1 MRRIFYPHFPH
12 CPHFL
17 KTAYLR
23 ALQANWLFLFSDL
36 YAIIHLLLNNNEI
49 GDIMSC
55 LTIYKDSYID
65 ATLISNQF
73 IDEYM
78 KDANDA
84 QLKVYLYLVRLMCA
98 NLTTSISDIADK
110 FNHTEK
116 DVIRALKYWEKN
128 KLLSLDY
135 DEVKN
140 LTGVH
145 LKELDPKPKGEHL
158 SLTETSIKAAS
169 KAIASVSTI
178 VSDTATDS
186 VALKPTYSLD
196 ELKTFKEQEEA
207 QQILFIAEQYIGK
220 TLSPTEMKS
229 ILYLYDGL
237 DFSADL
243 IDYLI
248 QYCVGRGKKD
258 FRYIEKVAVSWAEA
272 KVKTPKQAASISSK
286 YDKTVYTIM
295 TALGKSSAPISKE
308 VDYITKWTKTYGYSL
323 DIILEACD
331 RTVLAVDTH
340 RFEYADGVLTN
351 WYKSN
356 IHHLADVKS
365 ADEKF
370 RKSKTPVSVSK
381 NAFNQFQQNDYDFDE
396 IERKLLQN

>member
-1 MRRIFYPHFPH
+1 M
-12 CPHFL
+12 
-17 KTAYLR
+17 
-23 ALQANWLFLFSDL
+23 
-36 YAIIHLLLNNNEI
+36 LLNNNET
-49 GDIMSC
+49 GDVMGC
-55 LTIYKDSYID
+55 LTLYKDNYVD

-78 KDANDA
+78 KEANDA
-84 QLKVYLYLVRLMCA
+84 QLKVYLYLVRLISA
-98 NLTTSISDIADK
+98 NHTTSISDIADK

-116 DVIRALKYWEKN
+116 DVVRALRYWEKN
-128 KLLSLDY
+128 KLLSIDY
-135 DEVKN
+135 DDAKN
-140 LTGVH
+140 LIGIH
-145 LKELDPKPKGEHL
+145 LKEFLPKSKDDIVQLAENDTKAANK
-158 SLTETSIKAAS
+158 SLTVPATQVTVAS
-169 KAIASVSTI
+169 PAKVE
-178 VSDTATDS
+178 SDLTTE
-186 VALKPTYSLD
+186 KPTYSLD
-196 ELKTFKEQEEA
+196 QLKAFKEQEEV

-229 ILYLYDGL
+229 ILYIYDGL
-237 DFSADL
+237 RFSADL

-272 KVKTPKQAASISSK
+272 KVKTPKQAASVSGK

-295 TALGKSSAPISKE
+295 TALGKSSAPINKE

-331 RTVLAVDTH
+331 RTVLAVDSH
-340 RFEYADGVLTN
+340 RFEYADGVLSN

-356 IHHLADVKS
+356 VYHLTDVKS

-370 RKSKTPVSVSK
+370 KKTKAHTSVTK
-381 NAFNQFQQNDYDFDE
+381 NAFNQFQQNEYDFDE
-396 IERKLLQN
+396 IERKLLRN

>member
-1 MRRIFYPHFPH
+1 
-12 CPHFL
+12 
-17 KTAYLR
+17 
-23 ALQANWLFLFSDL
+23 
-36 YAIIHLLLNNNEI
+36 
-49 GDIMSC
+49 MSC
-55 LTIYKDSYID
+55 LTIYKDNYVD

-116 DVIRALKYWEKN
+116 DVVRALKYWEKN

-135 DEVKN
+135 DEAR
-140 LTGVH
+140 TPIGIH
-145 LKELDPKPKGEHL
+145 LKEFQPKPKAEIL
-158 SLTETSIKAAS
+158 PLAETSS
-169 KAIASVSTI
+169 KAVIKTSASVSTTMSNTVTARTI
-178 VSDTATDS
+178 SDSLAE
-186 VALKPTYSLD
+186 KPAYSLD
-196 ELKTFKEQEEA
+196 QLKAFKEQEEA

-220 TLSPTEMKS
+220 TLNPTEMKS
-229 ILYLYDGL
+229 ILYIYDSLG
-237 DFSADL
+237 FSADL

-272 KVKTPKQAASISSK
+272 KVKTPKQAASVSGK

-295 TALGKSSAPISKE
+295 MALGKSSAPISKE

-331 RTVLAVDTH
+331 RTVLAVDSH
-340 RFEYADGVLTN
+340 RFEYADGVLSN

-356 IHHLADVKS
+356 VHHLTDVKS

-370 RKSKTPVSVSK
+370 KKSKTSAAVSK
-381 NAFNQFQQNDYDFDE
+381 NAFNQFQQNEYDFDE
-396 IERKLLQN
+396 IERKLLRN